1 MNTKQYMTV
10 GEMMIH
16 FQIDDKFYASFT
28 SWVCKQGSRLVMPN
42 EIRKQHRRYDVQ
54 LIEQTFPYK
63 EQFNTRSTKT
73 DVYTAAEMLAEAMT
87 QETGYSVSAIELLR
101 KYRTVTN
108 HEEFRQEMANT
119 WRKIADQVE
128 TCDRNLIEMRDI
140 RDTVKRTFKWNCAIA
155 ALVIISTFIQFFV

>member
-1 MNTKQYMTV
+1 MTV

-54 LIEQTFPYK
+54 SIEQFYPYK
-63 EQFNTRSTKT
+63 EQFHTRSTET
-73 DVYTAAEMLAEAMT
+73 DVYAAAEMLADALT

-108 HEEFRQEMANT
+108 HEEFRQEMAKT

-128 TCDRNLIEMRDI
+128 TCDRDLIEMRDI
-140 RDTVKRTFKWNCAIA
+140 RDSVTRTFKWHSAIA
-155 ALVIISTFIQFFV
+155 TMVIISTLIQFFI